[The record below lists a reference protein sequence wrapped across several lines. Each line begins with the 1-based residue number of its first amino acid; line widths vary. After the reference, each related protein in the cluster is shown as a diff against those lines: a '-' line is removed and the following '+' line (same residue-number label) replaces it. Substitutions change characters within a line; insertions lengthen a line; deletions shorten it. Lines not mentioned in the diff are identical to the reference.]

1 MPWPPC
7 LACIIPRMRRFFVV
21 FILVQ
26 LVLFGIELTQPVQ
39 QHVVL
44 PVTAALARVC
54 AWVIGLFDPSVVSYG
69 KVLMHP
75 KNGFAV
81 SVEPGCN
88 GIEAFIVLTAAI
100 IAFPSPWKH
109 RLWGLLIGF
118 FAVQVLNV
126 IRVICLFYLGQH
138 NMVWFNFAHEYLW
151 QAFIMFDVLV
161 VFLLWAK
168 RVPRQP
174 EDSPPSPPSQGNMPT
189 PAVA

>member
-1 MPWPPC
+1 M
-7 LACIIPRMRRFFVV
+7 
-21 FILVQ
+21 
-26 LVLFGIELTQPVQ
+26 
-39 QHVVL
+39 
-44 PVTAALARVC
+44 
-54 AWVIGLFDPSVVSYG
+54 
-69 KVLMHP
+69 
-75 KNGFAV
+75 
-81 SVEPGCN
+81 
-88 GIEAFIVLTAAI
+88 LTAAI

-118 FAVQVLNV
+118 FAVQLLNI
-126 IRVICLFYLGQH
+126 IRVISLFYLGQY
-138 NMVWFNFAHEYLW
+138 NMAWFNFAHEYLW

>member
-1 MPWPPC
+1 MLQGGMPRPPC
-7 LACIIPRMRRFFVV
+7 PACIIPRMRRFFVV

-54 AWVIGLFDPSVVSYG
+54 AWVIALFDPSVVSYG
-69 KVLMHP
+69 KVLMNP

-126 IRVICLFYLGQH
+126 IRVISLFYLGQW
-138 NMVWFNFAHEYLW
+138 NMTAFNFAH
-151 QAFIMFDVLV
+151 
-161 VFLLWAK
+161 
-168 RVPRQP
+168 
-174 EDSPPSPPSQGNMPT
+174 
-189 PAVA
+189 